1 MADKTLEIKIT
12 ADDKELEKS
21 LSSVEKSIKDFAK
34 QSAKASI
41 DVDTASALKKIE
53 AVEKKLKEL
62 EGNKKSRFDFVYGKS
77 IQTINSVLD
86 KLAEVDKYK
95 NIKVGLDLASNV
107 NKELAK

>member
-53 AVEKKLKEL
+53 AVEKKLKEI
-62 EGNKKSRFDFVYGKS
+62 EGNKKSRFDFVYGDT
-77 IQTINSVLD
+77 IQKIDMVLNNLN
-86 KLAEVDKYK
+86 KLEK
-95 NIKVGLDLASNV
+95 
-107 NKELAK
+107 NKEIW